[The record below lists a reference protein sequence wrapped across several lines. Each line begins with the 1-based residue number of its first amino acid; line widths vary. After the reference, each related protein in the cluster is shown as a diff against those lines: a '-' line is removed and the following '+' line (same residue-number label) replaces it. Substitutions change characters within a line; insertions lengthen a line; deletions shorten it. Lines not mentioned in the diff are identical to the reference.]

1 MEISEPQ
8 PANKKERRKYPT
20 RRRALDIDELKALL
34 TECGAAKCRFNDQEA
49 STLQTVAKDVNTIK
63 QVSFRMVIK
72 SLINLMLACG
82 IAGAIALL
90 FRAFKE

>member
-8 PANKKERRKYPT
+8 QANKKERRKYPT
-20 RRRALDIDELKALL
+20 RRRALDIEELKTLL

-49 STLQTVAKDVNTIK
+49 STLQTVAKNVDTIK